1 MYDSG
6 LGWLVGVCLEKL
18 DVTALIRCETAM
30 VVLDLADRK
39 VAVGD
44 DS

>member
-6 LGWLVGVCLEKL
+6 LGWLVVVCLEKL
-18 DVTALIRCETAM
+18 DVTALIRCEVAT
-30 VVLDLADRK
+30 VVLDLANRK
-39 VAVGD
+39 VAAGD